1 MPGRSIYFISQ
12 IIAIRHN
19 HQVVCH
25 QLLYVLLIFIDGGK
39 DEIKNLISKFFFKNK
54 KIIKSDSMQR

>member
-25 QLLYVLLIFIDGGK
+25 QLLYVLLIFIDGSK
-39 DEIKNLISKFFFKNK
+39 DEIKNLISKFFFKIK
-54 KIIKSDSMQR
+54 KS